1 MASYKF
7 MQFTRR
13 EVHVCMNDIFHHL
26 QPYTRI
32 AVQPLLITQ
41 SHGFMYA
48 LMVALRIEREEI
60 HKINTGV

>member
-1 MASYKF
+1 

-13 EVHVCMNDIFHHL
+13 EVHICMEDIFHHL

-32 AVQPLLITQ
+32 AVQPLLNKQ

-48 LMVALRIEREEI
+48 DS
-60 HKINTGV
+60 GVENRVRRDL